1 MILFSRMSE
10 LEVENGKLRQDY
22 QLLRNSIKR
31 GVEHQELEGKKINEE
46 SLWSLAEYIYLR
58 KIFKSND

>member
-1 MILFSRMSE
+1 MSE
-10 LEVENGKLRQDY
+10 LEVENEKLRQDY

-46 SLWSLAEYIYLR
+46 ESYFSFAEFIILR
-58 KIFKSND
+58 KYKEKND

>member
-1 MILFSRMSE
+1 MSE
-10 LEVENGKLRQDY
+10 LEVENEKLRQDY

-46 SLWSLAEYIYLR
+46 TFWSLAEFIYLR
-58 KIFKSND
+58 KKIQSND